1 MKEISKLS
9 LLLPL
14 ALLIAAVVQDVNMLS
29 TAEHSITSIYIREY
43 FIIFALILSLPLIYK
58 QKWAS
63 DRNVL
68 RGLRSLFFLILFT
81 CFLLIMSNDLLNT
94 FYDHVVSKNKL
105 YENAGNYIFLLAWTF
120 FSTIFVLITLG
131 SLRNLI
137 YIKRKKSTASNFTWL
152 MIFLLLYP
160 LFSLPE
166 SLRYMNW
173 VNNDVLDKIRYVIL
187 FILINLMVVNSF
199 RVAWI
204 NYLNKKQKL
213 ACFWGGFF
221 LVPIQLYFVF
231 KFHELNPV
239 EVFSPVL
246 GKFVDTS
253 IVFLT
258 IYVVIAFLALL
269 AHLPTAQLYDRKIR
283 QISSLHHLSR
293 AVSSEFDIEKLVV
306 TIVKLAIEV
315 TEADFS
321 WLELLNQKTGELQL
335 ASCQNLREAEKK
347 SRKPSFTDPLS
358 LWLKSN
364 KDPFLNNQVN
374 KSQVAKNL
382 CKWKKDL
389 NSLLAVPLIM
399 GDDIIGFL
407 YAGKKVE
414 FGFEYDDADMLR
426 AFCEQAV
433 VAVENTRLVEE
444 SIVKERLEQE
454 LKIAHE
460 AQMKLLP
467 KDMPKLPNIELDAV
481 CITANEVGG
490 DYYDFFQIDN
500 NRLGV
505 VIGDVSGKG
514 PSAAFYMAEVKG
526 IMEALAKA
534 NQIPKNLL
542 IPTNATL
549 YRNFDRNTFI
559 SLIYGIIDVKRKNFS
574 FCRAGHCP
582 VLMLK
587 PGDEQCEFL
596 EPKGLGLGLDAGPLF
611 EKTLQQVDMPLKEGY
626 VYLLYTDGVTEARNR
641 AGEEFGEERLARAFA
656 AAKDFSAY
664 EIKKRLI
671 HEIYTFFDG
680 ENATDD
686 MTFVIIKAMD
696 NIKKN

>member
-14 ALLIAAVVQDVNMLS
+14 ALLIAAVVQDMNMLS
-29 TAEHSITSIYIREY
+29 TTEQSLTSIYIREY
-43 FIIFALILSLPLIYK
+43 FVIFALILSFPLIYK

-81 CFLLIMSNDLLNT
+81 CFLLIMSNDRLES
-94 FYDHVVSKNKL
+94 FYDIDLDKNIL
-105 YENAGNYIFLLAWTF
+105 YENIANYIFVLSWTF
-120 FSTIFVLITLG
+120 FSTIFILITLG
-131 SLRNLI
+131 TLRNLI
-137 YIKRKKSTASNFTWL
+137 YIKRKKSTARNFTWL
-152 MIFLLLYP
+152 MIFLVVYP
-160 LFSLPE
+160 LFNMPE
-166 SLRYMNW
+166 SFTYMNW
-173 VNNDVLDKIRYVIL
+173 VNDENFEKLRYVIL
-187 FILINLMVVNSF
+187 FIVINLMVINSF

-204 NYLNKKQKL
+204 NYLNRKQKI
-213 ACFWGGFF
+213 ACFWGG
-221 LVPIQLYFVF
+221 LLLIPIQLYFGY
-231 KFHELNPV
+231 KFHTLNPV
-239 EVFSPVL
+239 EFFSPVL

-253 IVFLT
+253 IIFLT
-258 IYVVIAFLALL
+258 IYVVVAFLALL

-306 TIVKLAIEV
+306 TIVKLTKEV
-315 TEADFS
+315 TESDFS
-321 WLELLNQKTGELQL
+321 WLELEDFATKKFNLVSSDG
-335 ASCQNLREAEKK
+335 LREGEIRN
-347 SRKPSFTDPLS
+347 RKPSIDDPLS
-358 LWLKSN
+358 AWLKTN
-364 KDPFLNNQVN
+364 KEPFLNNQTS
-374 KSQVAKNL
+374 KSQVVKKL

-389 NSLLAVPLIM
+389 NSVLVLPLIK
-399 GDDIIGFL
+399 GEEVIGFL

-433 VAVENTRLVEE
+433 VAIENTRLVEE

-467 KDMPKLPNIELDAV
+467 KDMPKLNNVEMDAV

-490 DYYDFFQIDN
+490 DYYDFFEIDQD
-500 NRLGV
+500 RLGV

-514 PSAAFYMAEVKG
+514 TSAAFYMAEVKG

-534 NQIPKNLL
+534 NQTPKNLL
-542 IPTNATL
+542 IPTNETL
-549 YRNFDRNTFI
+549 YRNFDRKTFI
-559 SLIYGIIDVKRKNFS
+559 SLIYGIIDARGKNFI

-582 VLMLK
+582 VLMASPENDSCRL
-587 PGDEQCEFL
+587 L
-596 EPKGLGLGLDAGPLF
+596 EPKGIGVGLDSGNLF
-611 EKTLQQVDMPLKEGY
+611 EKSLQQLKMPLKPGY
-626 VYLLYTDGVTEARNR
+626 VYLLYTDGLTEARNKS
-641 AGEEFGEERLARAFA
+641 GEEFGEERLNDAFTA
-656 AAKDFSAY
+656 VKDLSAH
-664 EIKKRLI
+664 EIKKRII

-686 MTFVIIKAMD
+686 MTFLIIKG
-696 NIKKN
+696 K

>member
-14 ALLIAAVVQDVNMLS
+14 ALLIAAVVQDMNMLS
-29 TAEHSITSIYIREY
+29 SSEHSLTSIYIREY
-43 FIIFALILSLPLIYK
+43 FVIFSLILSFPLIYK

-81 CFLLIMSNDLLNT
+81 CFLLIMSNDRLDSFFDNDLN
-94 FYDHVVSKNKL
+94 KNQL
-105 YENAGNYIFLLAWTF
+105 YENIGNYIFVLSWTF
-120 FSTIFVLITLG
+120 FSTIFILITLG
-131 SLRNLI
+131 TLRNLI
-137 YIKRKKSTASNFTWL
+137 YIKRKKSTARNFTWL
-152 MIFLLLYP
+152 MIFLVIYP
-160 LFSLPE
+160 LFNMPE
-166 SLRYMNW
+166 SFKYMNW
-173 VNNDVLDKIRYVIL
+173 VNDANFKIFQYIIL
-187 FILINLMVVNSF
+187 FIVINLMVINSF

-213 ACFWGGFF
+213 GCFWGG
-221 LVPIQLYFVF
+221 LLLIPIQLYFGY
-231 KFHELNPV
+231 KFHSLNPV
-239 EVFSPVL
+239 EIFSPVL

-253 IVFLT
+253 IIFLT
-258 IYVVIAFLALL
+258 IYIVIAFLALL
-269 AHLPTAQLYDRKIR
+269 AHLPTAHLYDRKIR

-293 AVSSEFDIEKLVV
+293 AISSEFDMEKLVV
-306 TIVKLAIEV
+306 TIVKLATEV
-315 TEADFS
+315 TESDFS
-321 WLELLNQKTGELQL
+321 WLELNDLKTKELTLVSSINIREGEK
-335 ASCQNLREAEKK
+335 RT
-347 SRKPSFTDPLS
+347 RKPSFTDSLS
-358 LWLKSN
+358 LWLKTN
-364 KDPFLNNQVN
+364 KEPFLNNQTS
-374 KSQVAKNL
+374 KSQVVKNL

-389 NSLLAVPLIM
+389 NSLLALPLII
-399 GDDIIGFL
+399 GDDVIGFL

-433 VAVENTRLVEE
+433 VAIENTRLVEE

-467 KDMPKLPNIELDAV
+467 KDMPKLKNIELDAV

-490 DYYDFFQIDN
+490 DYYDFFEIDKE
-500 NRLGV
+500 RLGV

-526 IMEALAKA
+526 IMEALAIA
-534 NQIPKNLL
+534 NQTPKNLL
-542 IPTNATL
+542 VPTNETL
-549 YRNFDRNTFI
+549 YRNFDRKTFI
-559 SLIYGIIDVKRKNFS
+559 SLIYGIIDVKNKNFI

-582 VLMLK
+582 VLMATPNKDGCKL
-587 PGDEQCEFL
+587 L
-596 EPKGLGLGLDAGPLF
+596 EPKGLGVGLDSGSLF
-611 EKTLQQVDMPLKEGY
+611 EKSLQQLKMPLKTGY
-626 VYLLYTDGVTEARNR
+626 VYFLYTDGLTEARNR
-641 AGEEFGEERLARAFA
+641 TGEEFGEDRLTNVFTAV
-656 AAKDFSAY
+656 KNLSAH
-664 EIKKRLI
+664 EIKKHII

-686 MTFVIIKAMD
+686 MTFLIIKGL
-696 NIKKN
+696 

>member
-14 ALLIAAVVQDVNMLS
+14 ALLIAAVVQDMNMLS
-29 TAEHSITSIYIREY
+29 SSEHSLTSIYIREY
-43 FIIFALILSLPLIYK
+43 FVIFSLILSFPLIYK

-81 CFLLIMSNDLLNT
+81 CFLLIMSNDRLDSFFDNDLN
-94 FYDHVVSKNKL
+94 KNQL
-105 YENAGNYIFLLAWTF
+105 YENIGNYIFVLSWTF
-120 FSTIFVLITLG
+120 FSTIFILITLG
-131 SLRNLI
+131 TLRNLI
-137 YIKRKKSTASNFTWL
+137 YIKRKKSTARNFTWL
-152 MIFLLLYP
+152 MIFLVIYP
-160 LFSLPE
+160 LFNMPE
-166 SLRYMNW
+166 SFKYMNW
-173 VNNDVLDKIRYVIL
+173 VNDANFKIFQYIIL
-187 FILINLMVVNSF
+187 FIVINLMVINSF

-213 ACFWGGFF
+213 GCFWGG
-221 LVPIQLYFVF
+221 LLLIPIQLYFGY
-231 KFHELNPV
+231 KFHSLNPV
-239 EVFSPVL
+239 EIFSPVL

-253 IVFLT
+253 IIFLT
-258 IYVVIAFLALL
+258 IYIVIAFLALL
-269 AHLPTAQLYDRKIR
+269 AHLPTAHLYDRKIR

-293 AVSSEFDIEKLVV
+293 AISSEFDMEKLVV
-306 TIVKLAIEV
+306 TIVKLATEV
-315 TEADFS
+315 TESDFS
-321 WLELLNQKTGELQL
+321 WLELNDLKTKELTLVSSINIREGEK
-335 ASCQNLREAEKK
+335 RT
-347 SRKPSFTDPLS
+347 RKPSFTDSLS
-358 LWLKSN
+358 LWLKTN
-364 KDPFLNNQVN
+364 KEPFLNNQTS
-374 KSQVAKNL
+374 KSQVVKNL

-389 NSLLAVPLIM
+389 NSLLALPLII
-399 GDDIIGFL
+399 GDDVIGFL

-433 VAVENTRLVEE
+433 VAIENTRLVEE

-467 KDMPKLPNIELDAV
+467 KDMPKLKNIELDAV

-490 DYYDFFQIDN
+490 DYYDFFEIDKE
-500 NRLGV
+500 RLGV

-526 IMEALAKA
+526 IMEALAIA
-534 NQIPKNLL
+534 NQTPKNLL
-542 IPTNATL
+542 VPTNETL
-549 YRNFDRNTFI
+549 YRNFDRKTFI
-559 SLIYGIIDVKRKNFS
+559 SLIYGIIDVKNKNFI

-582 VLMLK
+582 VLMATPNKDGCKL
-587 PGDEQCEFL
+587 L
-596 EPKGLGLGLDAGPLF
+596 EPKGLGVGLDSGPLF
-611 EKTLQQVDMPLKEGY
+611 EKSLQQLKMPLKTGY
-626 VYLLYTDGVTEARNR
+626 VYFLYTDGLTEARNR
-641 AGEEFGEERLARAFA
+641 TGEEFGEDRLTNVFTAV
-656 AAKDFSAY
+656 KNLSAH
-664 EIKKRLI
+664 EIKKHII

-686 MTFVIIKAMD
+686 MTFLIIKGL
-696 NIKKN
+696 